1 MTAKELLENRNKPVR
16 FRDCVLILKAA
27 KTVTDAGGAK
37 RIKVLLKDR
46 RVDSYVVAWAEEVKV
61 YHE

>member
-1 MTAKELLENRNKPVR
+1 MNKQELIEHREKPVR

-27 KTVTDAGGAK
+27 KTVTDAGGGA

-46 RVDSYVVAWAEEVKV
+46 RLDSYVIARAEEVKV
-61 YHE
+61 FHE